1 MDSVIRFAESVE
13 SPSHVGHSL
22 GVIAEVT
29 IDATVLPALLET
41 ENKALA
47 QFASGFVLSRQYR
60 HGWAWVDGLDKSDW
74 SVTKIGQ
81 FLSYLP
87 FTDEAWN
94 RVPALLGESERE
106 YWGRISVNPYH
117 TDCDTGV
124 AIDKLIEYGRPHAAI
139 NCLNKMLH
147 DKHPLDKS
155 QSVKALL
162 AAVSSAEPSYSMD
175 TYHIIEVIKALQD
188 DSGTDPDDLFQVEWA
203 YLPLLDRHHGAS
215 PKLLENR
222 LASDPAFFCKV
233 IRIIYR
239 SKKDDESKKAPSEK
253 DRSIATNAWRL
264 IHEWRIPP
272 GTQPDGSFSR
282 EQFAQWLEHTKEAC
296 ADTGHLEVALT
307 HIGQVLFYC
316 PPDPQR
322 LWIDQT
328 AADALNEKDAEKVRS
343 GFRLAVFALTRG
355 GFTGLTQL
363 EKTRTKACRTVQTK
377 GR

>member
-1 MDSVIRFAESVE
+1 MRSNTLTRVSNNLGAVHNELIEHLDNLPKPSFDRILEQLSSKAVCNKPEAERVVLWTGLSEFASKHRRFSGAEWAMSSDIISKIEGIAAKLAPENPLNLHRRLFSGRDLDLYEENDNWKVQQQKLEERRHKAIKDILAFGGMDSVIRFAESVE
-13 SPSHVGHSL
+13 SPSHVGHTL
-22 GVIAEVT
+22 GVIGEVT

-74 SVTKIGQ
+74 SVTKTGQ

-188 DSGTDPDDLFQVEWA
+188 DSGTDPDDLFQVE
-203 YLPLLDRHHGAS
+203 
-215 PKLLENR
+215 
-222 LASDPAFFCKV
+222 
-233 IRIIYR
+233 
-239 SKKDDESKKAPSEK
+239 
-253 DRSIATNAWRL
+253 
-264 IHEWRIPP
+264 
-272 GTQPDGSFSR
+272 
-282 EQFAQWLEHTKEAC
+282 
-296 ADTGHLEVALT
+296 
-307 HIGQVLFYC
+307 
-316 PPDPQR
+316 
-322 LWIDQT
+322 
-328 AADALNEKDAEKVRS
+328 
-343 GFRLAVFALTRG
+343 
-355 GFTGLTQL
+355 
-363 EKTRTKACRTVQTK
+363 
-377 GR
+377 